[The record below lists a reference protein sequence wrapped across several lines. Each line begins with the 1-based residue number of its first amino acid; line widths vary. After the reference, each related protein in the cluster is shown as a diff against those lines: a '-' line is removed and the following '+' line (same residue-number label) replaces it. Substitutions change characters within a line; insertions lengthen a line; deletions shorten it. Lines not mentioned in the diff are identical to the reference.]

1 MQSAPFVTTRR
12 ELLLGLAGAA
22 LASAKVRNGMYNPEI
37 AAHTSIWL
45 VEAERRKRP
54 LADILDEALSTT
66 HAAGYRRVELT
77 SDFVAAGLKDRTFRL
92 LERSRLEPSIVF
104 DEGPLYTR
112 EYAEMSRTRVK
123 DLAWLMMGHGARYLN
138 FSPGVKANGQPMSS
152 AELDTEAYH
161 LNRMGDDIAAA
172 GLDLMVHHREA
183 EMRDNAREWRYL
195 LAHTEPKLVSFCLDV
210 DWVFRAGLSPVS
222 LIDTAGFRLRAV
234 HLRNPRNFQDQ
245 ELFRDGDIDMAQV
258 ARLLRNMQYDG
269 LLVIELLHDRDTKR
283 QYSLATDLSLSRWY
297 AQEMFGSRPGSRPVD
312 MGPHVRL
319 HPHT

>member
-1 MQSAPFVTTRR
+1 MQFGPFLTTRR
-12 ELLLGLAGAA
+12 ELLLGMAGAA

-45 VEAERRKRP
+45 VEAERRKQS
-54 LADILDEALSTT
+54 LADILDEALSAT
-66 HAAGYRRVELT
+66 HAAGYRRVELS
-77 SDFVAAGLKDRTFRL
+77 SDFLAGGLKDPTIRL
-92 LERSRLEPSIVF
+92 LEKNKLEPSIIF
-104 DEGPLYTR
+104 TEGPVYTR
-112 EYAEMSRTRVK
+112 SDAEMSRARVK
-123 DLAWLMMGHGARYLN
+123 DLAWLMMGRGARYIN
-138 FSPGVKANGQPMSS
+138 FTPAVKTNRQPMSD

-172 GLDLMVHHREA
+172 GLDLMVHHHEA

-195 LAHTEPKLVSFCLDV
+195 LAHTETKLVSFCLDV

-222 LIDTAGFRLRAV
+222 LIGDAGFRLRAV
-234 HLRNPRNFQDQ
+234 HLRNPRNGRDQ

-258 ARLLRNMQYDG
+258 ARILRQMQYDG
-269 LLVIELLHDRDTKR
+269 LLVIELLGDRDTRR
-283 QYSLATDLSLSRWY
+283 QYPLATDLSLSRWY